1 MDSCFL
7 SNTLFVFQM
16 YGMMRKEGTSKLV
29 TQGLFLI
36 VVPELLTC
44 LELNPSR
51 RQATALSA
59 LKTVVMLTQRVVSED
74 EAASAYQSQLVFAG
88 V

>member
-29 TQGLFLI
+29 TQGFLLI

-44 LELNPSR
+44 LELNPSM
-51 RQATALSA
+51 RQATALMA
-59 LKTVVMLTQRVVSED
+59 LKTVVMLTQRAVSED
-74 EAASAYQSQLVFAG
+74 GAASAYQS
-88 V
+88 

>member
-1 MDSCFL
+1 MDSCFF

-16 YGMMRKEGTSKLV
+16 YGMMRKEDTSKLV
-29 TQGLFLI
+29 TQGFFLI
-36 VVPELLTC
+36 AVPELLTC
-44 LELNPSR
+44 LELNPSM
-51 RQATALSA
+51 RQATALVA

-74 EAASAYQSQLVFAG
+74 DAASPYQNQLVFPG

>member
-1 MDSCFL
+1 MVLAVGFPRYSL
-7 SNTLFVFQM
+7 
-16 YGMMRKEGTSKLV
+16 
-29 TQGLFLI
+29 
-36 VVPELLTC
+36 
-44 LELNPSR
+44 
-51 RQATALSA
+51 TALAA

>member
-1 MDSCFL
+1 
-7 SNTLFVFQM
+7 M
-16 YGMMRKEGTSKLV
+16 YGMIRKEGTSKLV
-29 TQGLFLI
+29 TQEFFLI

-44 LELNPSR
+44 LELNPSV
-51 RQATALSA
+51 RQATALVA

-74 EAASAYQSQLVFAG
+74 SAASAYQSQLLFPG